1 MMATSTVYDWVTP
14 DMSTTSTDMLLDI
27 QNITLNS
34 ANQNTTYATNV
45 TLPTTGRKVSPAST
59 AVQFTFGVIGNLLA
73 IFVLVRSA
81 KSHKWRVFYRLVGA
95 LAVTDLFGIVATS
108 PVAFIV
114 YANNLKWVGG
124 QPLCDYLSFM
134 LIFAGLATVF
144 IVAAMSLDRFVAVWF
159 PYSYNVTMKKASL
172 VNLAVV
178 SLWVVSISIAFLPL
192 IGLGQNVLQFPGT
205 WCFFNFFGTNIRD
218 KFFAYF
224 YATIGIIMIFLTAV
238 LNSLVIFML
247 GKANRQSGIRR
258 KTSSVGSRSG
268 RSRRNDVFIMIFL
281 VVLMVVFAT
290 CWTPLM
296 VRVIINQSGA
306 YPVDN
311 MSDLMAVRLASINQ
325 ILDPWVYI
333 LFRKEFLNKLLQFGK
348 LHTQPGSLFHRLSS
362 TRSRTGSERSMTD
375 DVFEQP
381 ATECGEV
388 LLESSGQQ
396 ETNKSNGVNGDFK
409 ESTA

>member
-1 MMATSTVYDWVTP
+1 MATSTVYDWETP
-14 DMSTTSTDMLLDI
+14 DTASVATWPLLDI
-27 QNITLNS
+27 FNLTLNS
-34 ANQNTTYATNV
+34 ANQTNDSNV
-45 TLPTTGRKVSPAST
+45 TLSTTGRKVSPAST
-59 AVQFTFGVIGNLLA
+59 AIQFTFGVIGNLLA

-159 PYSYNVTMKKASL
+159 PYSYNVTMKKAYL
-172 VNLAVV
+172 VNLAVI
-178 SLWVVSISIAFLPL
+178 SLWLVSISIAFLPL

-205 WCFFNFFGTNIRD
+205 WCFFNFFGTDIED

-224 YATIGIIMIFLTAV
+224 YATIGIIMILLTAI

-247 GKANRQSGIRR
+247 GKANRQNGLRR
-258 KTSSVGSRSG
+258 KAASVGSRSG
-268 RSRRNDVFIMIFL
+268 RTRRNDVFIMIFL

-296 VRVIINQSGA
+296 VRVIINQSA
-306 YPVDN
+306 AFPVDYR
-311 MSDLMAVRLASINQ
+311 SDLMAVRLASINQ

-333 LFRKEFLNKLLQFGK
+333 LFRKEFLSKLLQFGK
-348 LHTQPGSLFHRLSS
+348 RHTRSGLFHRLSS

-381 ATECGEV
+381 ATDCGEI
-388 LLESSGQQ
+388 LLETSEKQ
-396 ETNKSNGVNGDFK
+396 ETVKSNGVNGDIK
-409 ESTA
+409 DSAA

>member
-1 MMATSTVYDWVTP
+1 MASTAVYDWTTP
-14 DMSTTSTDMLLDI
+14 ESSSMTTDPLLDI
-27 QNITLNS
+27 YNLTLTSVNDTTT
-34 ANQNTTYATNV
+34 NTTNV
-45 TLPTTGRKVSPAST
+45 TLPISGRKVSPAST
-59 AVQFTFGVIGNLLA
+59 AIQFTFGVIGNLLA

-95 LAVTDLFGIVATS
+95 LAVTDLFGIVTTS

-159 PYSYNVTMKKASL
+159 PYSYNVTMKKAYL

-178 SLWVVSISIAFLPL
+178 SLWIVSISIAFLPL

-205 WCFFNFFGTNIRD
+205 WCFFNFFGIDIKD

-224 YATIGIIMIFLTAV
+224 YATIGIIMILLTAI

-247 GKANRQSGIRR
+247 GKANRQNGLRR
-258 KTSSVGSRSG
+258 KASSVGSRSG
-268 RSRRNDVFIMIFL
+268 RTRRNDIFIMIFL

-296 VRVIINQSGA
+296 IRIYILQGSHSSSSSLDRPA
-306 YPVDN
+306 
-311 MSDLMAVRLASINQ
+311 DLLALRMASINQ
-325 ILDPWVYI
+325 LLDPWVYI
-333 LFRKEFLNKLLQFGK
+333 LLRKENMLRVLRLMERFRKHKGF
-348 LHTQPGSLFHRLSS
+348 R
-362 TRSRTGSERSMTD
+362 
-375 DVFEQP
+375 
-381 ATECGEV
+381 
-388 LLESSGQQ
+388 
-396 ETNKSNGVNGDFK
+396 
-409 ESTA
+409 

>member
-1 MMATSTVYDWVTP
+1 MATSTVYDWETP
-14 DMSTTSTDMLLDI
+14 DTASVATWPLLDI
-27 QNITLNS
+27 FNLTLNS
-34 ANQNTTYATNV
+34 ANQTNDSNV
-45 TLPTTGRKVSPAST
+45 TLSTTGRKVSPAST
-59 AVQFTFGVIGNLLA
+59 AIQFTFGVIGNLLA

-159 PYSYNVTMKKASL
+159 PYSYNVTMKKAYL
-172 VNLAVV
+172 VNLAVI
-178 SLWVVSISIAFLPL
+178 SLWLVSISIAFLPL

-205 WCFFNFFGTNIRD
+205 WCFFNFFGTDIED

-224 YATIGIIMIFLTAV
+224 YATIGIIMILLTAI

-247 GKANRQSGIRR
+247 GKANRQNGLRR
-258 KTSSVGSRSG
+258 KAASVGSRSG
-268 RSRRNDVFIMIFL
+268 RTRRNDVFIMIFL

-296 VRVIINQSGA
+296 IRIYILQGSHTPSPLLDRPA
-306 YPVDN
+306 
-311 MSDLMAVRLASINQ
+311 DLLALRMASINQ
-325 ILDPWVYI
+325 LLDPWVYI
-333 LFRKEFLNKLLQFGK
+333 LLRKENMLRVLRLMERFRKHKGF
-348 LHTQPGSLFHRLSS
+348 R
-362 TRSRTGSERSMTD
+362 
-375 DVFEQP
+375 
-381 ATECGEV
+381 
-388 LLESSGQQ
+388 
-396 ETNKSNGVNGDFK
+396 
-409 ESTA
+409 

>member
-1 MMATSTVYDWVTP
+1 MATSTTYDWI
-14 DMSTTSTDMLLDI
+14 TTEHSIVATDLPQYIL
-27 QNITLNS
+27 NLTLNS
-34 ANQNTTYATNV
+34 ANLTTTNATNV
-45 TLPTTGRKVSPAST
+45 TLPTIGRKVSPTST
-59 AVQFTFGVIGNLLA
+59 AIQFTFGVIGNLLA

-114 YANNLKWVGG
+114 YANNLRWVGG

-159 PYSYNVTMKKASL
+159 PYSYSVTMKKASL

-178 SLWVVSISIAFLPL
+178 SLWIVSISIAFLPL

-205 WCFFNFFGTNIRD
+205 WCFFNFFGTDIKD
-218 KFFAYF
+218 KCFAYF
-224 YATIGIIMIFLTAV
+224 YATIGIIMILLTAI
-238 LNSLVIFML
+238 LNSLVILML
-247 GKANRQSGIRR
+247 AKANRQNGVRR
-258 KTSSVGSRSG
+258 KASSVGSRSG
-268 RSRRNDVFIMIFL
+268 KSRRNDVFIMIFL

-296 VRVIINQSGA
+296 VRIIINQSGA
-306 YPVDN
+306 YPVDHL
-311 MSDLMAVRLASINQ
+311 SDLMAVRLASINQ

-333 LFRKEFLNKLLQFGK
+333 LFRKEFLNRLLRFGK
-348 LHTQPGSLFHRLSS
+348 RHTNAGSLFHRLAS

-375 DVFEQP
+375 DVFEHP
-381 ATECGEV
+381 VTDCGEV
-388 LLESSGQQ
+388 LLESS
-396 ETNKSNGVNGDFK
+396 EKTDKIKSNGVNGDIK
-409 ESTA
+409 ESVA